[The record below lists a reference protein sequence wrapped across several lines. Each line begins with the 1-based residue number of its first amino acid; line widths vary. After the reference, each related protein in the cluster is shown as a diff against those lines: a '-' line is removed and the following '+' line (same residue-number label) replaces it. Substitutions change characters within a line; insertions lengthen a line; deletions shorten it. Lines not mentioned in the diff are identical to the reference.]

1 MRSRSK
7 TIALALTLAVPLGLP
22 IATHAQQ
29 GGKQGMS
36 GMTMQG
42 GHGTSGT
49 TGMSNMQS
57 MMDRCV
63 DMRRQMAQGKMS
75 SGPDMRDMK
84 SQCDQMGNMPG
95 MGAQAPAGT
104 RSR

>member
-1 MRSRSK
+1 MRNSK
-7 TIALALTLAVPLGLP
+7 TIALAVTLALP
-22 IATHAQQ
+22 IAAHAQQ

-36 GMTMQG
+36 GMNMQG
-42 GHGTSGT
+42 GQGT

-57 MMDRCV
+57 MMNQCA

-75 SGPDMRDMK
+75 SGPDMAGMK

-95 MGAQAPAGT
+95 MGTKAPAGT

>member
-1 MRSRSK
+1 MRNRSK
-7 TIALALTLAVPLGLP
+7 ILTLAIPLALP
-22 IATHAQQ
+22 IAAHAQQ

-36 GMTMQG
+36 GMNMQG
-42 GHGTSGT
+42 GQGT
-49 TGMSNMQS
+49 TGMSNMRS
-57 MMDRCV
+57 MMDRCA

-75 SGPDMRDMK
+75 SGPDMAGMK

-95 MGAQAPAGT
+95 TGAQAPAGA

>member
-7 TIALALTLAVPLGLP
+7 IVALALTLAAPVALP
-22 IATHAQQ
+22 IVAHAQQ
-29 GGKQGMS
+29 DGKQGMS

-42 GHGTSGT
+42 RGQGT
-49 TGMSNMQS
+49 TGMNSMQS
-57 MMDRCV
+57 MMDRCA

-75 SGPDMRDMK
+75 SGPDMAGMR

-95 MGAQAPAGT
+95 MATQAPAGA